1 MSKEEGKALRYSI
14 YLSTIL
20 IIVTALSL
28 QLIRIQILD
37 SGKFKVKANENSVKS
52 VPVAAPR
59 GVIFDRNFKLLVGN
73 KPSYNLIVIPAYF
86 DTSSFSRLGKLL
98 GLFPDIKKKIIR
110 AKRKYSK
117 YKPIIVRKDIP
128 FNVVSGIN
136 EFADELTGV
145 KVEFV
150 PKRDYSF
157 GVNGAHIF
165 GYLQEITAA
174 ELKNSTGE
182 YAGGDEIGA
191 SGIEKYYEKYLRGRK
206 GKKLVVVNSK
216 QQYIRDFRNGKLDV
230 PPEKGNDIV
239 LSIDK
244 RTQIAAEKAL
254 KGKKGA
260 VVAIDPATGEIIAM
274 ASAPTFSLSELSVA
288 SPAEWRAIVFNKDK
302 PLFNRATMSAYPPG
316 STIKPLEAL
325 AGLASGSVT
334 PRTTIICKGG
344 LQYGDRFFGC
354 DHVHGKVNLVKSIE
368 ESCNTYYYLLFLK
381 MGYSPWLNYT
391 RKFGFGRKT
400 HIDIYEEKKGLLPD
414 STYYNKRYGRRRWN
428 KGLLLSLSIGQGEVS
443 VTPLQLAKYTALLA
457 GNGKTVVPHLVKG
470 YIDNKTNAFHPF
482 LFDSIKIRLN
492 MKDLAVVKKGMFE
505 VVNGEGTA
513 TNIKDSSIP
522 ISGKTGTAQNPHGDN
537 HAIFI
542 AYAPAD
548 NPKIA
553 VAVVIENAGYGSTH
567 AAPVAHKIIRT
578 YLRNMI
584 HKKVQRSK

>member
-1 MSKEEGKALRYSI
+1 MSNEEGKALRYSI
-14 YLSTIL
+14 YFSTIL
-20 IIVTALSL
+20 IIVTALTL
-28 QLIRIQILD
+28 QLIRIQILN
-37 SGKFKVKANENSVKS
+37 SGKFKIKANENSVKAI
-52 VPVAAPR
+52 PVAAPR
-59 GVIFDRNFKLLVGN
+59 GVIFDRNFNLLVGN
-73 KPSYNLIVIPAYF
+73 KPSYNLVVIPAYF
-86 DTSSFSRLGKLL
+86 DTSSFTRFGKLL
-98 GLFPDIKKKIIR
+98 GFSKETKLEIIR

-117 YKPIIVRKDIP
+117 FKPIVVRRDIP
-128 FNVVSGIN
+128 FDVVSGVN
-136 EFADELTGV
+136 EYGDELTGV

-150 PKRDYSF
+150 PKRDYAY

-165 GYLQEITAA
+165 GYLQEITAD
-174 ELKNSTGE
+174 ELKNSMGE
-182 YAGGDEIGA
+182 YVGGDEIGA
-191 SGIEKYYEKYLRGRK
+191 SGIEKYYEKYLRGKK
-206 GKKLVVVNSK
+206 GKKLVVVNSR
-216 QQYIRDFRNGKLDV
+216 QQYIRDFRNGAMDL
-230 PPEKGNDIV
+230 PPAKGDDIV

-244 RTQIAAEKAL
+244 KTQIAAENAL

-260 VVAIDPATGEIIAM
+260 IVAIVPKTGEIIAM

-288 SPAEWRAIVFNKDK
+288 SPSEWRAIVFNKDK

-354 DHVHGKVNLVKSIE
+354 DHIHGKVNMVKSIE

-381 MGYSPWLNYT
+381 MGFAPWLDFT
-391 RKFGFGRKT
+391 RRFGFGRKT

-414 STYYNKRYGRRRWN
+414 SAYYNKRFGRHRWN

-443 VTPLQLAKYTALLA
+443 VTPLQLAKYTALIA
-457 GNGKTVVPHLVKG
+457 GGGKTVVPHLAKG
-470 YIDNKTNAFHPF
+470 FIDNKTNAFHPF
-482 LFDSIKIRLN
+482 SFDSVKINLN
-492 MKDLAVVKKGMFE
+492 KNDLAVVKKGMFE

-513 TNIKDSSIP
+513 TNIKDAYIP
-522 ISGKTGTAQNPHGDN
+522 IAGKTGTAQNPHGEN

-578 YLRNMI
+578 YLRNLI
-584 HKKVQRSK
+584 HNKMRKLK